1 VKRRRRRKKRWMM
14 MERRIRKM
22 NLETFVHIAALQSI
36 SREVCTPSLHET
48 HATKN
53 GSTEEVRSN
62 NYTKTI

>member
-1 VKRRRRRKKRWMM
+1 
-14 MERRIRKM
+14 M